1 MITYKDE
8 DLKDIF
14 GDKESFLH
22 DYISEEHKNIKI
34 LDYMDSLYHFVCP
47 VCGCEEYVEVTE
59 ADNKTYLY
67 CENCTELIARYLD
80 HNEYRYMQL
89 IKENQ

>member
-8 DLKDIF
+8 DLQDVF
-14 GDKESFLH
+14 GDKEQYLN
-22 DYISEEHKNIKI
+22 DYISEEHKNIRV
-34 LDYMDSLYHFVCP
+34 LDYMDGLYDFVCP
-47 VCGCEEYVEVTE
+47 ACGCEEYVDVVE

-67 CENCTELIARYLD
+67 CETCAELIARYLD

-89 IKENQ
+89 IKENK

>member
-8 DLKDIF
+8 DLKYIY
-14 GDKESFLH
+14 GNKEEFLNN
-22 DYISEEHKNIKI
+22 YISEEHKNIKV
-34 LDYMDSLYHFVCP
+34 LDYMDSLYDFVCP
-47 VCGCEEYVEVTE
+47 VCGCEEYVDVVE

-89 IKENQ
+89 IKENK